1 MGKEACLKANT
12 IFETVVFYP
21 IEIPIFYKAIKN
33 VKSISEESDDID
45 LNVFLIYL
53 EPKFEVLLRNI
64 QEGKISSANIVFHIY
79 EIPYLCALIDIYL
92 SEKCLNN
99 KEEEHLYEILE
110 RFEILYDKHYSDIKK
125 FNFYPITKKVN
136 LLREIQEEKDKF
148 FKIKGQRY

>member
-1 MGKEACLKANT
+1 MKYLYFT
-12 IFETVVFYP
+12 R
-21 IEIPIFYKAIKN
+21 
-33 VKSISEESDDID
+33 
-45 LNVFLIYL
+45 LLIYL